1 LRHEALIYGT
11 EEEFLRGT
19 LPFIRGAIDAGEPVK
34 VVLPA
39 RRLAMVEEWIEDDGD
54 VVEFVTMEAVGRNPA
69 RLISVWRDFVERHR
83 DAARI
88 RGVGEPAWADRS
100 HDELV
105 ECCHHEALLNRAFED
120 GPEFRLL
127 CPYDASALP
136 ADVVALARRNHPW
149 IVEAS
154 ELRPSSV
161 YLQPEG
167 MPDPLADPLP
177 EPPPDAFRMNFKDR
191 NELAE
196 IRHLVSERAVV
207 LGVEE
212 GRVADF
218 VYAVNE
224 LVTNSLRHGGGRGTL
239 LMWDHNGALV
249 CEVRDTG
256 RITEPLIGR
265 TRPSLDQASGRGV
278 WLVNELCDLVQLR
291 SPADGTRVRIRIA
304 AAKG

>member
-1 LRHEALIYGT
+1 MSSDAYTSVESRSPVDRPSPLRHEALIYGT

-127 CPYDASALP
+127 CPYDRLPIRCPNRRPMRSA
-136 ADVVALARRNHPW
+136 
-149 IVEAS
+149 
-154 ELRPSSV
+154 
-161 YLQPEG
+161 
-167 MPDPLADPLP
+167 
-177 EPPPDAFRMNFKDR
+177 
-191 NELAE
+191 
-196 IRHLVSERAVV
+196 
-207 LGVEE
+207 
-212 GRVADF
+212 
-218 VYAVNE
+218 
-224 LVTNSLRHGGGRGTL
+224 
-239 LMWDHNGALV
+239 
-249 CEVRDTG
+249 
-256 RITEPLIGR
+256 
-265 TRPSLDQASGRGV
+265 
-278 WLVNELCDLVQLR
+278 
-291 SPADGTRVRIRIA
+291 
-304 AAKG
+304 